1 MIDETKYIGRIFVV
15 DNSFNDLNTFHTNK
29 LIDFCINSY
38 IKYPHKINYLPVIKN
53 IGFGAGCNLGAK
65 IGNSNFILFLN
76 CDTDFSISSPKKL
89 EEMLD
94 QFKDEK
100 IGIIGP
106 KVYDFN
112 NQESESAFKF
122 KGQNIILKPLNH
134 LRILNSLINSIFN
147 KVGLSLII
155 NKISYDKDYLKKS
168 PFVDW
173 VSGCC
178 LLIGEIF
185 LMI

>member
-1 MIDETKYIGRIFVV
+1 MKSKANIYKQYNFKNDQIDTKSVFKKKDKIDIIYVNYKKNDEIINSIKSFIRLIDETKYIGRIFVV

-112 NQESESAFKF
+112 NQESESALNSKV
-122 KGQNIILKPLNH
+122 KILFLNH
-134 LRILNSLINSIFN
+134 
-147 KVGLSLII
+147 
-155 NKISYDKDYLKKS
+155 
-168 PFVDW
+168 
-173 VSGCC
+173 
-178 LLIGEIF
+178 
-185 LMI
+185 